1 MQGFKWSLSLVI
13 VAVVL
18 QTICAMPSIRVK
30 RQDIEEIQ
38 EPSDLSDDLNPIEV
52 EVSDTDGLDREKRKL
67 PDGKFAA
74 KNAIIGFVFS
84 NIDNVIDTKTRF
96 LDRLEQAN
104 IEKNKQYNITVP
116 PPINDFQTLITAV
129 VSPKIT
135 ALTSKLTGITAG
147 IFGANTNGN
156 SPAAQGLGQIVTKV
170 LGFSGPIFQGSV
182 GGPTTEVS
190 PDSDEA
196 GY

>member
-84 NIDNVIDTKTRF
+84 SSKQTAYASADASRLKRYNEETEKATDAAE
-96 LDRLEQAN
+96 LDRNKVSLEIPDELFSSSFRTVTN
-104 IEKNKQYNITVP
+104 ISKMFG
-116 PPINDFQTLITAV
+116 DLIT
-129 VSPKIT
+129 
-135 ALTSKLTGITAG
+135 
-147 IFGANTNGN
+147 N
-156 SPAAQGLGQIVTKV
+156 SARRYAQFVRYLKPV
-170 LGFSGPIFQGSV
+170 LGGALIVKGYE
-182 GGPTTEVS
+182 PTTTTTTTTEATS
-190 PDSDEA
+190 DSNSV
-196 GY
+196 